1 MLVVGTHPDRQLE
14 PFVDDVPRLEQET
27 EAVMHIWRMK
37 AKDAR
42 GAGLEHAQLT
52 VCSAVNAEPLL
63 ECALSIF
70 AARNDSLLHTV
81 RIAVS
86 NACGVPRFGV
96 QVLREAGFLDD
107 WESWEECGCPDSVF
121 LVKKPFSLAWTE
133 DLFMAIENK
142 QTSEIYEVLHR
153 GQDPNCVLQESA
165 LTHAVVQGNVCAVQI
180 LLRAGAVPDFIPVGQ
195 HHAAIH
201 MAAIVDSPACLEM
214 LLRSQAEPNL
224 PDLRGM
230 LPIHHA
236 MCVETAGQVEAV
248 DILLEWG
255 ADVLQRDYDG
265 ESAFSLASSGSC
277 VAACMDQCWK
287 QLTMLDIV
295 HRQSEDLVGYLMGSG
310 CLRELRQTCWVLRKC
325 FEFRGLSAEDGWL
338 FQHEPRN
345 PGYRRCVH

>member
-1 MLVVGTHPDRQLE
+1 
-14 PFVDDVPRLEQET
+14 
-27 EAVMHIWRMK
+27 
-37 AKDAR
+37 
-42 GAGLEHAQLT
+42 
-52 VCSAVNAEPLL
+52 
-63 ECALSIF
+63 
-70 AARNDSLLHTV
+70 
-81 RIAVS
+81 
-86 NACGVPRFGV
+86 
-96 QVLREAGFLDD
+96 
-107 WESWEECGCPDSVF
+107 
-121 LVKKPFSLAWTE
+121 
-133 DLFMAIENK
+133 
-142 QTSEIYEVLHR
+142 
-153 GQDPNCVLQESA
+153 
-165 LTHAVVQGNVCAVQI
+165 
-180 LLRAGAVPDFIPVGQ
+180 
-195 HHAAIH
+195 